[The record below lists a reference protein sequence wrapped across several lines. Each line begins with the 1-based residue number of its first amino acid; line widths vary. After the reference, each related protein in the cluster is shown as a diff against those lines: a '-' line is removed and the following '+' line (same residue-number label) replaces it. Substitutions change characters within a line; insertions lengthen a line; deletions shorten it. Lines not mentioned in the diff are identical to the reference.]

1 MQIDLILTIEEL
13 LEYMHLRHRFVI
25 KTSEELYPNAVET
38 LLPSWLKGS
47 KDNYSWSEMAE
58 DEYERPDKARRWI
71 AKRYAKWGI
80 LDAYS
85 ASGVNICNR
94 IEKPQVCKC
103 SLFLYN
109 MVKLVP
115 CRMH

>member
-13 LEYMHLRHRFVI
+13 LEFMHLRQRFVV
-25 KTSEELYPNAVET
+25 KKSEDLYPNAVET

-47 KDNYSWSEMAE
+47 KNNKILAEMAVG
-58 DEYERPDKARRWI
+58 EYERPDKVRRWI

-80 LDAYS
+80 SDDYS

-103 SLFLYN
+103 SLFLQ
-109 MVKLVP
+109 
-115 CRMH
+115 